1 MKRKGVARILE
12 AVFSAVL
19 IIEAVAIG
27 YMLLKTPNPA
37 TTKSTEELYKF
48 GYSMLSSLC
57 ANNGLDSL
65 IFDSNWNIRRGWEG
79 DLKVVVNSL
88 VPPNV
93 IFNISVYNATY
104 EEEGGFIKLVKLNHV
119 PISNVVDEEVFI
131 KAGENVLITY
141 IYTTYNPVKDDII
154 ILLIYLRLATLR
166 GV

>member
-1 MKRKGVARILE
+1 MKREGVARILE

-19 IIEAVAIG
+19 IIEAVAVG
-27 YMLLKTPNPA
+27 YMLLKTPNPG

-65 IFDSNWNIRRGWEG
+65 IFDSSWNIRRGWEG

-93 IFNISVYNATY
+93 IFNISIYNATY
-104 EEEGGFIKLVKLNHV
+104 DEEGFIRLVKLNHI
-119 PISNVVDEEVFI
+119 PISNVVDEKAFI

-154 ILLIYLRLATLR
+154 ILIIYLKLATLR

>member
-1 MKRKGVARILE
+1 VKRRGIARILE
-12 AVFSAVL
+12 AVFSAIL
-19 IIEAVAIG
+19 IIEAVAVG
-27 YMLLKTPNPA
+27 YMLLKTPNPG
-37 TTKSTEELYKF
+37 TTKSTGELYKF

-57 ANNGLDSL
+57 TNNGLDGL

-88 VPPNV
+88 IPPNI
-93 IFNISVYNATY
+93 IFNISIYNATY
-104 EEEGGFIKLVKLNHV
+104 DEEGFIKLTRLNRV

-154 ILLIYLRLATLR
+154 ILFIYLRLATLR

>member
-1 MKRKGVARILE
+1 MKRRGVARILE

-27 YMLLKTPNPA
+27 YMLLKTPNPG

-57 ANNGLDSL
+57 ANNGLDRL

-79 DLKVVVNSL
+79 DLKVVMNSL

-93 IFNISVYNATY
+93 VFNISIYNATY
-104 EEEGGFIKLVKLNHV
+104 DEEGFIKLVRLNRV
-119 PISNVVDEEVFI
+119 PISNVVDEEAFI
-131 KAGENVLITY
+131 KAGENILITY
-141 IYTTYNPVKDDII
+141 IYTTYNPVKDDIV
-154 ILLIYLRLATLR
+154 ILFIYLRLATLR

>member
-27 YMLLKTPNPA
+27 YMLLKTPNPG